1 MNIYMYLEK
10 TKSSKYMY
18 MPRKD
23 IDKKNHN
30 SKSNAKE
37 PVVQFNINEPVM
49 TMLIDGNNM
58 TIDSMQFNN
67 TVVQPF
73 DKAKKIDQDLPVD
86 FVKQQVKDI
95 WDNIDNGKIK
105 LSYAVVGVTFN
116 GRQVYSYDAL
126 IDLLSSYGYQIQSIV
141 QFLNSFQTA
150 IDQEELEKSDKV
162 QCPVIMYS
170 VQHWNIFNEVKPFK
184 HLSKKRSTKK

>member
-1 MNIYMYLEK
+1 
-10 TKSSKYMY
+10 MY

-23 IDKKNHN
+23 IDKKNKN

-58 TIDSMQFNN
+58 TVDSMQFNN

-95 WDNIDNGKIK
+95 WDRRFILLTRLASSWFSLSQSCLLAKSTNGSNNLLFPTWFMGFIMGTINP
-105 LSYAVVGVTFN
+105 LTFGIN
-116 GRQVYSYDAL
+116 AKNQWVS
-126 IDLLSSYGYQIQSIV
+126 
-141 QFLNSFQTA
+141 
-150 IDQEELEKSDKV
+150 
-162 QCPVIMYS
+162 
-170 VQHWNIFNEVKPFK
+170 
-184 HLSKKRSTKK
+184 

>member
-1 MNIYMYLEK
+1 
-10 TKSSKYMY
+10 MY

-23 IDKKNHN
+23 IDKKNKN
-30 SKSNAKE
+30 SKSNTKE

-58 TIDSMQFNN
+58 TVDSIQFNN

>member
-1 MNIYMYLEK
+1 
-10 TKSSKYMY
+10 MY
-18 MPRKD
+18 MPHKD
-23 IDKKNHN
+23 IDKKNKN
-30 SKSNAKE
+30 SKSNTKE

-58 TIDSMQFNN
+58 TVDSMQFNN

-73 DKAKKIDQDLPVD
+73 DKAKKIDQDLPDD

-116 GRQVYSYDAL
+116 GRQVYS
-126 IDLLSSYGYQIQSIV
+126 
-141 QFLNSFQTA
+141 
-150 IDQEELEKSDKV
+150 
-162 QCPVIMYS
+162 
-170 VQHWNIFNEVKPFK
+170 
-184 HLSKKRSTKK
+184 